1 MVAAAAAFTCGLTFL
16 AIGWFDPFG
25 RGHRAAQQAAQ
36 VVLCTQLAANQQ
48 RLHQLE
54 GHVQQVGLAGLT
66 RNERDVL
73 ELQRAS
79 HGRLLDA
86 LDTIDG
92 DCPVAATPT
101 R

>member
-1 MVAAAAAFTCGLTFL
+1 MVAGAAAFACGLTFI
-16 AIGWFDPFG
+16 AVGWFDPFG
-25 RGHRAAQQAAQ
+25 RSHRAAQQAAE
-36 VVLCTQLAANQQ
+36 VVLCTQLAGNQQ
-48 RLHQLE
+48 RLAQLE

-79 HGRLLDA
+79 HGRLLSA
-86 LDTIDG
+86 LHTIDG
-92 DCPVAATPT
+92 ECKGAP